1 MAFLLHTMHD
11 HLSDDEKKELSLLL
25 ESSMKQCS
33 NTGSPNETDN
43 NRVDTQDMAAIPL
56 TRMPLVR

>member
-11 HLSDDEKKELSLLL
+11 HLSDDEKKELSGLL
-25 ESSMKQCS
+25 ESSAKQC
-33 NTGSPNETDN
+33 TGSPKETDN
-43 NRVDTQDMAAIPL
+43 NKMDTLDMPSIPL